1 MATVEFEGKVY
12 EVDEQGFLSHPEQWD
27 ENFARG
33 LAPLVGILSGL
44 TSEHWCIISFIR
56 NTFTETGRCPMVHEI
71 GRDCGMKLADLKKLF
86 PSGYLRGACKLAGL
100 TYLEEEVHSSWLPT
114 KRMTKVTTALAERVY
129 RVNIWGFLV
138 VPSEWDEEY
147 AVFRAREM
155 KMPELTQKHWSIIRF
170 LREQFQKTGAVPT
183 VHQTCEAFKIEIEEL
198 GELFPD
204 GYNRGAVKIAG
215 LRVR

>member
-1 MATVEFEGKVY
+1 MATVEFEGKAY
-12 EVDEQGFLSHPEQWD
+12 EVDELGFLSHPEQWD

-33 LAPLVGILSGL
+33 TAPLVGILSGL
-44 TSEHWCIISFIR
+44 TNEHWCIIVFIR
-56 NTFTETGRCPMVHEI
+56 STFAETGRCPMVHEI

-100 TYLEEEVHSSWLPT
+100 TYLEEEVHTSWLPT
-114 KRMTKVTTALAERVY
+114 QRMTKVTTALTERVY
-129 RVNIWGFLV
+129 RVNIWGFLID
-138 VPSEWDEEY
+138 PSEWDEEY

-183 VHQTCEAFKIEIEEL
+183 VHRTCEANKIEIEEL
-198 GELFPD
+198 GELFPT

>member
-27 ENFARG
+27 ENFARA
-33 LAPLVGILSGL
+33 LAPMIGILSGL

-56 NTFTETGRCPMVHEI
+56 NACAETGRCPMVHEI

-114 KRMTKVTTALAERVY
+114 QRMTKVTTALAERVY
-129 RVNIWGFLV
+129 RVNIWGFLI

>member
-12 EVDEQGFLSHPEQWD
+12 EVDEQGFLVHPEQWD

-33 LAPLVGILSGL
+33 MAPLVGILSGL

-56 NTFTETGRCPMVHEI
+56 NAFAETGRSPMVHEI

-86 PSGYLRGACKLAGL
+86 PSGYLRGACKLAGR

-114 KRMTKVTTALAERVY
+114 QRMTKKTTALAERTY
-129 RVNIWGFLV
+129 RMNIWGFLID
-138 VPSEWDEEY
+138 PSEWDEEY

-170 LREQFQKTGAVPT
+170 LREQFQRTGTVPT
-183 VHQTCEAFKIEIEEL
+183 AYQTCEANNLELEEL
-198 GELFPD
+198 GALFPD